1 MSHPAIEA
9 DNNNA
14 PQREARVGLEYQ
26 AVLDAA
32 VVAVV
37 IIDQHGT
44 IELVNHAGARMFG
57 YRKDELV
64 GQNVRMLM
72 LQPYRGQHDDALER
86 YLRTREPHIIGTG
99 REVAVQRRDGTTVAV
114 ELSFGEINGS
124 EPPRFV
130 GFIRDVTDRQRVE
143 DEIRQMRDRLTHF
156 GRIAT
161 MGEMATGIAHEI
173 NQPLTAIAT
182 YAQACQRLLANPPG
196 QLTDA
201 LSDITEGLAQIES
214 QALRAGEVIRR
225 LRSFVKNREVRREPL
240 DPNQLLDDLLML
252 AQTDTRHHHVQI
264 RIQRGGDLPIV
275 QADPVQIQQV
285 VLNLVR
291 NSIDAMLD
299 LPHEQRIID
308 LRTRRDENGDVEFM
322 VSDRGPGLD
331 ASAKDALFN
340 PFFTTKTGGTGLGLA
355 ISQSIV
361 RSHGGK
367 VWHRENEHG
376 GACFLFSLPAAIPQ
390 SHA

>member
-1 MSHPAIEA
+1 M
-9 DNNNA
+9 
-14 PQREARVGLEYQ
+14 ARGDISGRGMDYQ

-32 VVAVV
+32 VVAVIV
-37 IIDQHGT
+37 FDHRGKID
-44 IELVNHAGARMFG
+44 LLNHAGERLFG
-57 YRKDELV
+57 YRREEIV
-64 GQNVRMLM
+64 GQDLGVL
-72 LQPYRGQHDDALER
+72 LAQPYRAQHDDYLQR
-86 YLRTREPHIIGTG
+86 YLRTRERGIIGTG
-99 REVAVQRRDGTTVAV
+99 REVTARRRDGTTVAV
-114 ELSFGEINGS
+114 EFQMGEIAGS
-124 EPPRFV
+124 DPPRFV

-143 DEIRQMRDRLTHF
+143 DEVRQMRDRLTHF

-182 YAQACQRLLANPPG
+182 YAQACQRLLANSANKSP
-196 QLTDA
+196 DA
-201 LSDITEGLAQIES
+201 LIDIAEGLGQIES

-264 RIQRGGDLPIV
+264 RIERGDNLPTV

-308 LRTRRDENGDVEFM
+308 LKSRRDENGDVEFM

-331 ASAKDALFN
+331 PAARDALFN
-340 PFFTTKTGGTGLGLA
+340 PFFTTKAGGTGLGLA

-367 VWHRENEHG
+367 VWYRENEHR
-376 GACFLFSLPAAIPQ
+376 GACFLFSLPSAISQ
-390 SHA
+390 NA